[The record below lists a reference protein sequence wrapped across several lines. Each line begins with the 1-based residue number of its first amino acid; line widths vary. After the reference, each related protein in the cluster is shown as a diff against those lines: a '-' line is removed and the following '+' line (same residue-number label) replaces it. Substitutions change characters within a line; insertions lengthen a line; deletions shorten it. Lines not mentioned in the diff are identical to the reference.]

1 MVKFLLNKP
10 IAVTMTF
17 IAIMIVGLVSTTR
30 IPVSLMPDVAIPE
43 ITVQISEAN
52 TSARELENSVVR
64 PIRQQLM
71 QVAHLDDIKSE
82 TTDGNGTIKLK
93 FNYGT
98 NIDFAFIEVNEKV
111 DRAMNYLPRSIG
123 RPRII
128 KASVGDIPV
137 FYLNLTLKKT
147 NSENY
152 QDQDHKSQN
161 VDSAFSLRSPVFG
174 LQSSVSNELYPV
186 SQSFVELSRFASN
199 VISKRLE
206 QLPEVAMVDMSG
218 LAKTEILIM
227 PDLQKMEALGVTL
240 DQLEQKINSNN
251 IKLGNL
257 SIRDGQYLYNV
268 RFASS
273 LQNKQAIEDIW
284 LKTDTRLYQ
293 LKEIATV
300 IDHPQKPKGLVL
312 SNGQEAITMAV
323 IKQSDAQMNNMK
335 KSLKAL
341 VAQFENDYPDIE
353 FEITRDQTKLLDYS
367 ISNLAQSLWQG
378 ALLAFLMLFF
388 FLRDT
393 KSPFLIGIT
402 IPITFVVCL
411 LLFYLVGLSVNIIS
425 LSGLIL
431 GVGMMSDNAIVVID
445 NITQHYQ
452 RSLQSLKGSKDSP
465 LETIEALRLK
475 GLMAKPFEE
484 FESEASKA
492 KHRKRSIESETSNV
506 KPQTLKLITQ
516 ACISGT
522 NEVIG
527 PMLSSVFTNCAVFL
541 PLIFLSGISGALFY
555 DQAVAIAIGAVAS
568 WAVSITIIPV
578 YYLMIFKR
586 GKGFGENKWL
596 KRINGVNYEAVYEKG
611 FRYFMKHQVVSF
623 SLIALFILGAVLLFI
638 DLPKSKLPVIEKD
651 EVVVSIDWNS
661 PVNIFEN
668 RQRVEDLLEKVNP
681 YVNQSTCLVGE
692 QQFLLDKN
700 STGNSTRSVI
710 YLKGNTPQIID
721 SITTIVKAY
730 LSNRYTESVFSF
742 QDADNIFNV
751 IFSDAEPNLEA
762 RLKVTDDYGP
772 AYNSHLQAVCQK
784 IKQETDNLTLP
795 EINWQEHLVLTV
807 SPEKLMLYGVNYQ
820 LLYTKLKSLFSEN
833 QLFQITDNTDFVP
846 VVLGGKPQVLRKII
860 DESYIQNN
868 QGENIPIRELLV
880 QSVGKDLKSIVA
892 GKEGEY
898 YPLALSSAKP
908 KEVMDKIQSVVKPD
922 GRFEVSFTGRYFSNK
937 KMIGELF
944 VILLISLA
952 LLYFILAS
960 QFESLVLPLIILIEV
975 PLDLFGAF
983 LFLKLCGAGI
993 NLMSL
998 IGIIVMAGIVVNDS
1012 ILKIDTINQLRQE
1025 GYGLIRSILTAGQRR
1040 LKPILMTALST
1051 ILGLSPILF
1060 SNGLGADLQ
1069 RPLAL
1074 SNIGGMIV
1082 GTFISL
1088 YIIPLLYYYLNKK
1101 RKVVC

>member
-174 LQSSVSNELYPV
+174 LLSSVSNDLFPV

-300 IDHPQKPKGLVL
+300 IDHPQKPKGMVL

-402 IPITFVVCL
+402 IPITFVLCL

-452 RSLQSLKGSKDSP
+452 RLKVTSCKLQVASYNPDSYRDG
-465 LETIEALRLK
+465 EAQ
-475 GLMAKPFEE
+475 P
-484 FESEASKA
+484 ESEQSED
-492 KHRKRSIESETSNV
+492 RRSQTSNLKSESERSGDRRS
-506 KPQTLKLITQ
+506 QTHNLKLITS

-596 KRINGVNYEAVYEKG
+596 KRVNGVNYEAVYEKG

-623 SLIALFILGAVLLFI
+623 ALILLFILGAVLLFI
-638 DLPKSKLPVIEKD
+638 DLPKSKLPAIEKD

>member
-1 MVKFLLNKP
+1 
-10 IAVTMTF
+10 
-17 IAIMIVGLVSTTR
+17 
-30 IPVSLMPDVAIPE
+30 
-43 ITVQISEAN
+43 
-52 TSARELENSVVR
+52 
-64 PIRQQLM
+64 
-71 QVAHLDDIKSE
+71 
-82 TTDGNGTIKLK
+82 
-93 FNYGT
+93 
-98 NIDFAFIEVNEKV
+98 
-111 DRAMNYLPRSIG
+111 
-123 RPRII
+123 
-128 KASVGDIPV
+128 
-137 FYLNLTLKKT
+137 
-147 NSENY
+147 
-152 QDQDHKSQN
+152 
-161 VDSAFSLRSPVFG
+161 
-174 LQSSVSNELYPV
+174 
-186 SQSFVELSRFASN
+186 
-199 VISKRLE
+199 
-206 QLPEVAMVDMSG
+206 
-218 LAKTEILIM
+218 
-227 PDLQKMEALGVTL
+227 
-240 DQLEQKINSNN
+240 
-251 IKLGNL
+251 
-257 SIRDGQYLYNV
+257 
-268 RFASS
+268 
-273 LQNKQAIEDIW
+273 
-284 LKTDTRLYQ
+284 
-293 LKEIATV
+293 
-300 IDHPQKPKGLVL
+300 
-312 SNGQEAITMAV
+312 
-323 IKQSDAQMNNMK
+323 
-335 KSLKAL
+335 
-341 VAQFENDYPDIE
+341 
-353 FEITRDQTKLLDYS
+353 
-367 ISNLAQSLWQG
+367 
-378 ALLAFLMLFF
+378 
-388 FLRDT
+388 
-393 KSPFLIGIT
+393 
-402 IPITFVVCL
+402 
-411 LLFYLVGLSVNIIS
+411 
-425 LSGLIL
+425 
-431 GVGMMSDNAIVVID
+431 
-445 NITQHYQ
+445 
-452 RSLQSLKGSKDSP
+452 
-465 LETIEALRLK
+465 
-475 GLMAKPFEE
+475 
-484 FESEASKA
+484 
-492 KHRKRSIESETSNV
+492 
-506 KPQTLKLITQ
+506 
-516 ACISGT
+516 
-522 NEVIG
+522 
-527 PMLSSVFTNCAVFL
+527 
-541 PLIFLSGISGALFY
+541 
-555 DQAVAIAIGAVAS
+555 
-568 WAVSITIIPV
+568 
-578 YYLMIFKR
+578 
-586 GKGFGENKWL
+586 
-596 KRINGVNYEAVYEKG
+596 
-611 FRYFMKHQVVSF
+611 MKHQVVSF

>member
-152 QDQDHKSQN
+152 RDQNHKSQN

-174 LQSSVSNELYPV
+174 LQSSVSNDLFPV

-240 DQLEQKINSNN
+240 EQLEQKINSNN

-300 IDHPQKPKGLVL
+300 IDHPQKPKGMVL

-452 RSLQSLKGSKDSP
+452 RLKVTSCKLQVASYNPDSYRDG
-465 LETIEALRLK
+465 EAQ
-475 GLMAKPFEE
+475 P
-484 FESEASKA
+484 
-492 KHRKRSIESETSNV
+492 ETSNL
-506 KPQTLKLITQ
+506 KSESERSGDRRSQTHNLKLITS

-623 SLIALFILGAVLLFI
+623 ALILLFILGAVLLFI

-710 YLKGNTPQIID
+710 YLKGHAPQTID
-721 SITTIVKAY
+721 SITTIIKAY

-772 AYNSHLQAVCQK
+772 AYNSHLQAVHQK

-820 LLYTKLKSLFSEN
+820 LLYAKLKSLFSEN

-846 VVLGGKPQVLRKII
+846 VVLGGKPQALRKII

-898 YPLALSSAKP
+898 YPLALPSAKP
-908 KEVMDKIQSVVKPD
+908 KEVIDKIQSVVKPD

-1074 SNIGGMIV
+1074 ANIGGMIV

-1088 YIIPLLYYYLNKK
+1088 YIIPLLYFYLNKK
-1101 RKVVC
+1101 RKVVS